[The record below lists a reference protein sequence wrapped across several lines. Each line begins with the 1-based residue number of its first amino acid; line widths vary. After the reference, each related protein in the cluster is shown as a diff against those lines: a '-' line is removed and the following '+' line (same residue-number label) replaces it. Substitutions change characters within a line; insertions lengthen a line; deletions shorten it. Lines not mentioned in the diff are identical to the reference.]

1 VPDPTADPAPDPT
14 PANPAPADPTPAGPT
29 PPIPPA
35 AQQQPAA
42 APQPDPSA
50 APQPGAPAPAGA
62 PVANPD
68 VKRFVAPVL
77 HVVKAMTVR
86 DRIVAVVA
94 GLGAYVVA
102 YLVGVITLV
111 LTGVLTVAA
120 VAAGSSGSGAGTGST
135 AGSPTAGISGLADA
149 IGAVGNLLAGP
160 AQLIALAD
168 LGRLGVGGS
177 LTILGTGVTF
187 SLDLGVVP
195 VVVALAQLVAL
206 VLIARLAHRRDQPF
220 RVRLATSLV
229 SGLVLAAVSLLLGAV
244 LTFRVPAQS
253 SVSLGDISATTPG
266 SVLVAFL
273 VGVLATLLARPTWLV
288 QLHPVVAAGLGAL
301 RVASVH
307 LGAFVVA
314 SGLALLVELAFTGVP
329 GTFAALPLLIG
340 NGAIG
345 MAVVGMFGSLS
356 VSDSVVQLART
367 LEGASYKP
375 SSTSFSILDS
385 PTPAIWLLVL
395 VAVLFALVASVALAV
410 RRGGARRT
418 AFDWAL
424 TPVAY
429 ALVGIVWLMVGTVV
443 LSVHVSGVG
452 GSGSVG
458 ITPWMPVILAVWGT
472 GVEALARYV
481 VPRVLGVGAGAG
493 APQRL
498 LARLVG
504 RDAVVAPRARA
515 PRAAAPGDAPAGALV
530 GAAAV
535 ADADAS
541 ATVPGAEA
549 VTPMSPRARRIL
561 IRSLVIGGACLVVIV
576 GLSITAGVL
585 RSSVWGPGAAATT
598 FVQDI
603 ADGDASAAGAMAQI
617 DGMGSGMLTDQVLQ
631 AATGRISDVEV
642 GVVQQD
648 GDQANA
654 TLTYQQGGVSHTTTL
669 TLARVSTQWLI
680 QDQWRITSSL
690 GGYVEINVS
699 PALDGAAITANGV
712 QIGAVQHQGADY
724 YTPQR
729 FPAFPGDYT
738 IAVAGTDYLTSETA
752 DATVADSKAVSL
764 QLTTKPTD
772 KLTSEITKGIE
783 DTIASCAAHTDA
795 DLPSSCPFH
804 GPYLSASSPVTYTVT
819 RMPQLTIELA
829 SNGSIDVY
837 STTSGQVEEKYV
849 YDSGFGSVPL
859 DSTSTIFVNTTYTI
873 VDGKLQE
880 KGTAGS

>member
-1 VPDPTADPAPDPT
+1 
-14 PANPAPADPTPAGPT
+14 
-29 PPIPPA
+29 
-35 AQQQPAA
+35 
-42 APQPDPSA
+42 
-50 APQPGAPAPAGA
+50 
-62 PVANPD
+62 
-68 VKRFVAPVL
+68 VL
-77 HVVKAMTVR
+77 RVVEAMTVR

-102 YLVGVITLV
+102 YLVGVITLI

-120 VAAGSSGSGAGTGST
+120 VAAGGSGSGAGTGSS

-168 LGRLGVGGS
+168 LGRLGVAGS
-177 LTILGTGVTF
+177 LTILGTGVPF

-206 VLIARLAHRRDQPF
+206 VLVARLAHRRDQPF

-229 SGLVLAAVSLLLGAV
+229 SGLVLAAISLLLGAV

-253 SVSLGDISATTPG
+253 AVSLGDISATTPG

-288 QLHPVVAAGLGAL
+288 RLHPVVAAGLGAL

-314 SGLALLVELAFTGVP
+314 SGLALLLELALTGIP

-340 NGAIG
+340 NGAVG
-345 MAVVGMFGSLS
+345 MAVVGMFGSIS

-367 LEGASYKP
+367 LEGASYTP

-395 VAVLFALVASVALAV
+395 VAVLFSLVASVALAV

-418 AFDWAL
+418 ALDWAL

-429 ALVGIVWLMVGTVV
+429 ALVGIVWLVVGTVV

-458 ITPWMPVILAVWGT
+458 ITPWMPVILAVWGA
-472 GVEALARYV
+472 GVEAVARYA

-493 APQRL
+493 ASQRL

-504 RDAVVAPRARA
+504 RDAVVAPRAPRA

-530 GAAAV
+530 GAAGAAAV
-535 ADADAS
+535 AAADAS
-541 ATVPGAEA
+541 ATVPGAAA

-561 IRSLVIGGACLVVIV
+561 IRGLIIGGACLVVIV

-585 RSSVWGPGAAATT
+585 RSSVWGPGKAATT

-648 GDQANA
+648 GDRAD
-654 TLTYQQGGVSHTTTL
+654 TTVTYQQGGVSHTTTL
-669 TLARVSTQWLI
+669 ILARVSTQWLI

-690 GGYVEINVS
+690 AGDVEISVS
-699 PALDGAAITANGV
+699 PALEGAAITANGV
-712 QIGAVQHQGADY
+712 QIGTVQHQGADD
-724 YTPQR
+724 YTSQR

-738 IAVAGTDYLTSETA
+738 IAVAGNDYITGPSSAITVTETHAVPLRLEATPTDQLTSELTKS
-752 DATVADSKAVSL
+752 VQDS
-764 QLTTKPTD
+764 
-772 KLTSEITKGIE
+772 IT
-783 DTIASCAAHTDA
+783 SCAARTDA
-795 DLPSSCPFH
+795 PLPTDCPFR
-804 GPYLSASSPVTYTVT
+804 GPYLSGSHPVTYTVT
-819 RMPQLTIELA
+819 RMPELKLEIRSDGTIDL
-829 SNGSIDVY
+829 Y
-837 STTSGQVEEKYV
+837 STTSGQVDEKYV
-849 YDSGFGSVPL
+849 YDDGFGSVPL
-859 DSTSTIFVNTTYTI
+859 EGTASIYVEKLFTI